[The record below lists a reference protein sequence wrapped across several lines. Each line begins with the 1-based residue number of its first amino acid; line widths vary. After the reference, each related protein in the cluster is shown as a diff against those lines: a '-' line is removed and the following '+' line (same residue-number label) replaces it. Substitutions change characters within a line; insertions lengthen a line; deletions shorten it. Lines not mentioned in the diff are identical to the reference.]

1 MWISKIKGDG
11 QNKFLISGAIYN
23 VMLPYDLSWAMYEQE
38 GCMTMNDSL
47 DARDEGTYSCSLWG
61 PSECFIELE
70 FWACPEGLHNSSSSR
85 TNLGSTPNSMPC
97 SKDPNT

>member
-38 GCMTMNDSL
+38 GYMTMNDWRL
-47 DARDEGTYSCSLWG
+47 TGRQRWRNLLLEPLRAKWVLYRPWILGRARGSAQALFNQNQTW
-61 PSECFIELE
+61 
-70 FWACPEGLHNSSSSR
+70 LH
-85 TNLGSTPNSMPC
+85 P
-97 SKDPNT
+97 